1 MNDFS
6 DIENEL
12 KKLRPAQPSHGFLA
26 RIEQA
31 MAHQRISEDKII
43 RLNRFRV
50 NWIALGFGVAAA
62 ALLMVLAQV
71 STDRTPKQGE
81 RIAQSRAAPETR
93 STTADQ
99 FIPAG
104 ATQVVYNTRDEGLHF
119 TGGSEGPMRRL
130 RYQTH
135 QTWQW
140 RNRATGAS
148 LRVSYP
154 SEEIVLIPIS
164 GQ

>member
-93 STTADQ
+93 
-99 FIPAG
+99 G
-104 ATQVVYNTRDEGLHF
+104 
-119 TGGSEGPMRRL
+119 
-130 RYQTH
+130 
-135 QTWQW
+135 
-140 RNRATGAS
+140 RAAA
-148 LRVSYP
+148 R
-154 SEEIVLIPIS
+154 
-164 GQ
+164 

>member
-43 RLNRFRV
+43 RLNPFRV

-71 STDRTPKQGE
+71 STDRISTVS
-81 RIAQSRAAPETR
+81 IAEFSICVATF
-93 STTADQ
+93 SS
-99 FIPAG
+99 ISCPA
-104 ATQVVYNTRDEGLHF
+104 F
-119 TGGSEGPMRRL
+119 TISFPDTGSSM
-130 RYQTH
+130 
-135 QTWQW
+135 
-140 RNRATGAS
+140 S
-148 LRVSYP
+148 
-154 SEEIVLIPIS
+154 
-164 GQ
+164 